1 MFAIFKRELKTY
13 FLTPTGYIF
22 LALFLLITG
31 IFFTF
36 SNILPLNTSFAPYLK
51 SILFLFLLCVPIL
64 TMRLMTDE
72 KRFQTDQLLLTSPV
86 KIVGIVLGK
95 YFAAVVLFCIAIGV
109 TVIYA
114 IIIHAHGTLD
124 TWETLGAYIGFI
136 FLGSAFISLG
146 LYVSASTDSQVIAA
160 IVTFGALL
168 IVWILDFIRQGVPSD
183 RISGI
188 VFVIALLSALTIWIY
203 FSTKNML
210 ILICTASASAAVFLL
225 LFFLGE
231 NIFVGLIGKSLGWL
245 SLVSRYNSF
254 AMGILKVD
262 TIIYYLSFAAFFN
275 YLTVRLIERRRWS

>member
-1 MFAIFKRELKTY
+1 MLAIFKRELKTY

-36 SNILPLNTSFAPYLK
+36 SNILPLNTSFAPFLN

-72 KRFQTDQLLLTSPV
+72 KRFRTDQLLLTSPV
-86 KIVGIVLGK
+86 KIIDIVLGK
-95 YFAAVVLFCIAIGV
+95 YFAAVVLFCIALGI
-109 TVIYA
+109 TVLYA
-114 IIIHAHGTLD
+114 LILNAYGTLD
-124 TWETLGAYIGFI
+124 TWESLGAYIGFI
-136 FLGSAFISLG
+136 FLGSAFIALG
-146 LYVSASTDSQVIAA
+146 LYISTATENQVIAA

-168 IVWILDFIRQGVPSD
+168 IVWLLDSIRQGVPAD
-183 RISGI
+183 RVSGI
-188 VFVIALLSALTIWIY
+188 IFLITLFAALTIWAY
-203 FSTKNML
+203 FSTKNIL
-210 ILICTASASAAVFLL
+210 ILICTAAASTAAFLL

-231 NIFVGLIGKSLGWL
+231 NLFIGLIGKSLGWL
-245 SLVSRYNSF
+245 SLVSRYKSF
-254 AMGILKVD
+254 SMGILKID